1 MEKITYLDDFH
12 LHCAMIPD
20 SIFMTIFV
28 AFETTPATA
37 GLSDSLNS

>member
-12 LHCAMIPD
+12 LHCTMIPD

-28 AFETTPATA
+28 AFETALATV
-37 GLSDSLNS
+37 G